1 MIKLKK
7 SFFFLFFLGICV
19 FSLLIFVHPLLI
31 FKKRVPSPTSPEVIT
46 LQLKWKH
53 QFQFAGYYAAQ
64 AQGYY
69 REAGLEVQIQEA
81 EPNNLDPAQ
90 AVLQGDAEFG
100 ISNSDLLLLRDR
112 GDPVVAL
119 AAIYQH
125 SPSIWLVTKRSG
137 IDNIHN
143 LAGKRVMVEPHAME
157 LIAYLAQEGINL
169 NKMVQVPHTFDPLSL
184 ISGKVDAMS
193 AYSTD
198 EPFFLEKSNIE
209 YLTFNP
215 RAGGIDFYGDTL
227 FTTEAQLKNHPQR
240 VQAFVDASLKGWDYA
255 LNHPYEIVDLIYNEY
270 SQRHS
275 REHLSFEAK
284 MTRNLIL
291 PDVVELGYMSPGR
304 WRYIA
309 QVYQSL
315 GMLSK
320 NFSLKGFIYDRHE
333 TKAPLWLYI
342 SLGVSLLGFGL
353 ISLIFWRFYYFQTM
367 IQKEIHE
374 KLEREKEIRLLEQKY
389 KILVENAPFSV
400 VISALDGKI
409 LYINAR
415 AAQQFEISMGYA
427 HNLNTKNFYAS
438 ISDRDK
444 LLTILKRQGFVQDFD
459 LKLVTSRSTEFWASL
474 SITMIDFEDSPA
486 LFTALIDISR
496 RKALSEQLEQLA
508 MTDELT
514 KLYNRRFFLERCTR
528 EFKLWQRYQTPFSI
542 LLIDIDHFKNI
553 NDSFGHDIGDLAIK
567 LVSQS
572 LKQFIREV
580 DVVARYGGEEFV
592 ILLPQTE
599 ASMAKEMAERLRL
612 SIASRELVITGTT
625 LNLTVSIGVSEVN
638 AEMMDLNHVL
648 KAVDNALYKAKGLGR
663 NQVCLATE

>member
-143 LAGKRVMVEPHAME
+143 LAGKRGMVEPHAME

-227 FTTEAQLKNHPQR
+227 FTTEAQLKNHPQQ

-291 PDVVELGYMSPGR
+291 PDVVSWG
-304 WRYIA
+304 I
-309 QVYQSL
+309 
-315 GMLSK
+315 
-320 NFSLKGFIYDRHE
+320 
-333 TKAPLWLYI
+333 
-342 SLGVSLLGFGL
+342 
-353 ISLIFWRFYYFQTM
+353 
-367 IQKEIHE
+367 
-374 KLEREKEIRLLEQKY
+374 
-389 KILVENAPFSV
+389 
-400 VISALDGKI
+400 
-409 LYINAR
+409 
-415 AAQQFEISMGYA
+415 
-427 HNLNTKNFYAS
+427 
-438 ISDRDK
+438 
-444 LLTILKRQGFVQDFD
+444 
-459 LKLVTSRSTEFWASL
+459 
-474 SITMIDFEDSPA
+474 
-486 LFTALIDISR
+486 
-496 RKALSEQLEQLA
+496 
-508 MTDELT
+508 
-514 KLYNRRFFLERCTR
+514 
-528 EFKLWQRYQTPFSI
+528 
-542 LLIDIDHFKNI
+542 
-553 NDSFGHDIGDLAIK
+553 
-567 LVSQS
+567 
-572 LKQFIREV
+572 
-580 DVVARYGGEEFV
+580 
-592 ILLPQTE
+592 
-599 ASMAKEMAERLRL
+599 
-612 SIASRELVITGTT
+612 
-625 LNLTVSIGVSEVN
+625 
-638 AEMMDLNHVL
+638 
-648 KAVDNALYKAKGLGR
+648 
-663 NQVCLATE
+663 